1 MAGLTSTTRHRWL
14 YGAALGFP
22 AFILLTWWVH
32 HIDGPAG
39 IDEAVLAATVQ
50 GRTRP
55 LTIVATVSTGLGST
69 VGVIIAAILAALLLL
84 WRTRRLLLSLILT
97 ITVVETAAVVFLTKE
112 LVARDRPPTDWLIG
126 APAGDPAFPS
136 GHTTN
141 GSVVYVLSAI
151 YLATTLT
158 HRWSRALLVA
168 AGILIG
174 IAIGLSRIYLGYH
187 WATDVLGGWLLAI
200 AVCGTATYVACRLQ
214 RIDGSVGYGAEVA
227 HQRAPR

>member
-1 MAGLTSTTRHRWL
+1 MAGLTSTTRHGWL

-39 IDEAVLAATVQ
+39 FDEALLAAAVQ
-50 GRTRP
+50 LRTAP
-55 LTIVATVSTGLGST
+55 LTTVATVVTALGST
-69 VGVIIAAILAALLLL
+69 IGVIVAAILAALLLL
-84 WRTRRLLLSLILT
+84 WRTRRLLLPLILT
-97 ITVVETAAVVFLTKE
+97 IAVVETAAVVFLTKE
-112 LVARDRPPTDWLIG
+112 LIARDRPPTYWLIG

-168 AGILIG
+168 AGMLTG

-187 WATDVLGGWLLAI
+187 WATDVLGGWLLAT
-200 AVCGTATYVACRLQ
+200 AVCATATHVACRLQ
-214 RIDGSVGYGAEVA
+214 RIDRAVGYGAGVA
-227 HQRAPR
+227 YQRAPR